1 MSFPLSMP
9 SLFIS
14 PPHPALPERRLT
26 TPASGSRP
34 TPHSGVHAMYF
45 FMLLVLFCCIQA
57 GASETSSMCSTL
69 SFYLKAHA

>member
-26 TPASGSRP
+26 TPTTGSRP
-34 TPHSGVHAMYF
+34 APHSGVYAMYF
-45 FMLLVLFCCIQA
+45 FMLLVLFAAFKRAPVKPHPCA
-57 GASETSSMCSTL
+57 
-69 SFYLKAHA
+69 